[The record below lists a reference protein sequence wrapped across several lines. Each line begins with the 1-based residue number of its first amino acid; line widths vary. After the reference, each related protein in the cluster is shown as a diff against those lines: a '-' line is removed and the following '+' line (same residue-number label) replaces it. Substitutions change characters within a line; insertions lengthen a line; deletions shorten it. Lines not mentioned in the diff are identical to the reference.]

1 MGSQAL
7 EGKEASVDRRV
18 GSSLVG
24 FRSGTGD
31 SGWWCDGIGLG
42 HSLTGGAPGWPGIG
56 PVDFRPVASDD
67 FDDLEEPRPDASNGE
82 SQHVGS
88 SPVRKS
94 VEAHGGGTD
103 QSLDEGS
110 EVESGEDASID
121 PAGEPTVLES
131 SADLLARMSSG
142 DVGDGDLAVSPIFRR
157 ERPRLLKG
165 RFGRA
170 ASGSVPNVDRS
181 IASTSASSAPMGGY
195 RVRRVRRLVRHIEPW
210 SVLKVCLVFYLCVW
224 GLLVIATRMLWSAA
238 EEAGT
243 ISKVESFIEELFALE
258 TFAFD
263 SAQIFRIFV
272 LGGLVFVVGGI
283 GVTVVLV
290 ILFHLISDL
299 TGGIRFT
306 MVEEETAVRQRRLRR
321 GDVLLEAS
329 GGTVG
334 QASESDPGE

>member
-1 MGSQAL
+1 M
-7 EGKEASVDRRV
+7 
-18 GSSLVG
+18 
-24 FRSGTGD
+24 
-31 SGWWCDGIGLG
+31 
-42 HSLTGGAPGWPGIG
+42 
-56 PVDFRPVASDD
+56 ASDD

-82 SQHVGS
+82 SQNVGS
-88 SPVRKS
+88 PPVRKS
-94 VEAHGGGTD
+94 VEAHGGGTE
-103 QSLDEGS
+103 QSLDGGLEA
-110 EVESGEDASID
+110 ESGEHASIN
-121 PAGEPTVLES
+121 PAGESTALES
-131 SADLLARMSSG
+131 SADLLARMSGG
-142 DVGDGDLAVSPIFRR
+142 DVDDDLDVSPIFRR

-170 ASGSVPNVDRS
+170 ASAPLPNIDQS
-181 IASTSASSAPMGGY
+181 IASAPASSAPMGGY

-238 EEAGT
+238 DEAGT

-258 TFAFD
+258 TFTFD

-272 LGGLVFVVGGI
+272 LGGLVLVVGGI

-290 ILFHLISDL
+290 ILFNLISDL

-321 GDVLLEAS
+321 GDVLLKAS
-329 GGTVG
+329 GGPVG
-334 QASESDPGE
+334 QASESGLGE

>member
-1 MGSQAL
+1 M
-7 EGKEASVDRRV
+7 
-18 GSSLVG
+18 
-24 FRSGTGD
+24 
-31 SGWWCDGIGLG
+31 
-42 HSLTGGAPGWPGIG
+42 
-56 PVDFRPVASDD
+56 ASDD
-67 FDDLEEPRPDASNGE
+67 FDDLEEPRPDASDGE
-82 SQHVGS
+82 SQNVES
-88 SPVRKS
+88 PPVRKS
-94 VEAHGGGTD
+94 VEAHGSGTE
-103 QSLDEGS
+103 QSLDGGPEA
-110 EVESGEDASID
+110 ELGEHASIN
-121 PAGEPTVLES
+121 PTGESTALES

-142 DVGDGDLAVSPIFRR
+142 DVDDDDLDVSPIFRR

-170 ASGSVPNVDRS
+170 ASAPVPSVDQS
-181 IASTSASSAPMGGY
+181 IASAPASSAPMGGY

-258 TFAFD
+258 TFTFD

-272 LGGLVFVVGGI
+272 LGGLVLVVGGI

-290 ILFHLISDL
+290 ILFNLISDL

-321 GDVLLEAS
+321 GDVLLKAS
-329 GGTVG
+329 ESTVG
-334 QASESDPGE
+334 QASESGPGE